1 MTDIKGLLD
10 GQFTLGIE
18 EEFQIVH
25 AETRELRSYVS
36 QLLEE
41 GKQNA
46 LLRERVRPEMH
57 QSVVETGT
65 GICRDI
71 KQARDEVT
79 ELRGTLQGMAKK
91 EGLRIVAAGTHPF
104 SDWKAQEI
112 TDGDRYKVIVED
124 LQDVARANLI
134 FGLHVHVGIKDKE
147 VAMALANQI
156 RYFLPHILALSTS
169 SPFWL
174 GRSTGLKSIR
184 SEIFKRFPRTG
195 IPGYFHSY
203 TEFQTYVD
211 LLVKTGC
218 MDNAKKIWWDVRAH
232 PFFDTVEI
240 RICDMTT
247 RVDDTV
253 AMAAL
258 IQAVMGK
265 LYLLYRRNLGF
276 REYSRELIEENK
288 WRAVRYGMDGTLID
302 FGKQAQVP
310 VRELVIELL
319 DFVEEA
325 AEIFQS
331 RDDLEAIRRITR
343 EGTSADRQLRVYAE
357 SGGSCKAVVDDLI
370 EQSSI
375 GV

>member
-1 MTDIKGLLD
+1 MTTIEGLLD

-25 AETRELRSYVS
+25 PETRELRSYVS
-36 QLLEE
+36 KLLED
-41 GKQNA
+41 GHANA

-71 KQARDEVT
+71 RQARAEIT
-79 ELRGTLQGMAKK
+79 ELRGSLSDLAHRG
-91 EGLRIVAAGTHPF
+91 GLRIVAAGTHPF

-112 TDGDRYKVIVED
+112 TDGERYKVIVED

-134 FGLHVHVGIKDKE
+134 FGLHVHVGIKDRE
-147 VAMALANQI
+147 VAMALANQV

-174 GRSTGLKSIR
+174 GRETGLKSIR

-195 IPGYFHSY
+195 IPSHFDSY
-203 TEFQTYVD
+203 ASFQRFID

-218 MDNAKKIWWDVRAH
+218 IDNAKKIWWDVRAH
-232 PFFDTVEI
+232 PFFDTVEV
-240 RICDMTT
+240 RVCDMTT
-247 RVDDTV
+247 RIDDTV
-253 AMAAL
+253 ALAAL

-265 LYLLYRRNLGF
+265 LYLLYRKNLGF

-288 WRAVRYGMDGTLID
+288 WRAVRYGLDGQLID
-302 FGKQAQVP
+302 FGKQEQIP
-310 VRELVIELL
+310 VRALIGELL
-319 DFVEEA
+319 DFVGEA
-325 AEIFQS
+325 ADIFGSQNELD
-331 RDDLEAIRRITR
+331 RIRTVLR
-343 EGTSADRQLRVYAE
+343 EGTSADRQLAVYARTKDF
-357 SGGSCKAVVDDLI
+357 KAVVDDLI
-370 EQSSI
+370 EQSML
-375 GV
+375 GA

>member
-1 MTDIKGLLD
+1 MTSVQGLLD
-10 GQFTLGIE
+10 GQFTLGVE

-41 GKQNA
+41 GKHNA
-46 LLRERVRPEMH
+46 ILRERVRPEMH

-65 GICRDI
+65 GICKDI
-71 KQARDEVT
+71 RQARAEIC
-79 ELRGTLQGMAKK
+79 ELRGTLQNLAKK
-91 EGLRIVAAGTHPF
+91 DGLRIVAAGTHPF
-104 SDWKAQEI
+104 SDWKKQEI
-112 TDGDRYKVIVED
+112 TDGDRYKNIVED

-134 FGLHVHVGIKDKE
+134 FGLHVHVGIKDRDT
-147 VAMALANQI
+147 AMALANQV

-174 GRSTGLKSIR
+174 GRPTGLKSIR

-195 IPGYFHSY
+195 IPGFFPSY
-203 TEFQTYVD
+203 QAFQSYVD

-218 MDNAKKIWWDVRAH
+218 IDNAKKIWWDVRAH

-253 AMAAL
+253 AITAL

-265 LYLLYRRNLGF
+265 LYLLYRNNLGF
-276 REYSRELIEENK
+276 REHGRALIEENK
-288 WRAVRYGMDGTLID
+288 WRAVRYGIDGQLID
-302 FGKQAQVP
+302 FGKREQVP
-310 VRELVIELL
+310 VRALIGELL

-325 AEIFQS
+325 AEIFKSQ
-331 RDDLEAIRRITR
+331 DELERIRGILK
-343 EGTSADRQLRVYAE
+343 EGTSADRQLGVFSRT
-357 SGGSCKAVVDDLI
+357 GSYQAVVDDLI
-370 EQSSI
+370 AQSSLGI
-375 GV
+375 